1 MSGWTV
7 RTLLPRLLPSRARG
21 AAPGNLAAVLVVALA
36 GAGLVHLLAYHV
48 PSGVPLGPQWV
59 ATVLSLLAHCPLVG
73 PLGVILSVA
82 SALTLL
88 GLRELRRLE
97 RLNGSLAQVL
107 PARPAHR
114 SFAPLPFPPDT
125 ETLPRS
131 PWRLVLFVVVLLG
144 VQVGAL
150 GIFDALWPM
159 HMTVTIPM
167 VMDSKLITMAMPAAP
182 LLPLGVLHAAVALL
196 LGVLLWRME
205 RRLTRLRALVAG
217 HLWLLRL
224 RYRRVVPPLPLLTDA
239 QLLRD
244 HHGPA
249 LFARPP
255 PSSVAA

>member
-1 MSGWTV
+1 MSGWTA
-7 RTLLPRLLPSRARG
+7 RALLPRLLPSRVRG

-59 ATVLSLLAHCPLVG
+59 ATALSLLAHCPLVG
-73 PLGVILSVA
+73 PLGLALSVA
-82 SALTLL
+82 LALALL
-88 GLRELRRLE
+88 GLRELRHLE

-107 PARPAHR
+107 PARPVRR
-114 SFAPLPFPPDT
+114 SRAPLPFPPDP
-125 ETLPRS
+125 EELPRS

-159 HMTVTIPM
+159 HMTMTIPM

-205 RRLTRLRALVAG
+205 RGLTRLRALVAG
-217 HLWLLRL
+217 HLRLLEQTRL
-224 RYRRVVPPLPLLTDA
+224 APALPLIRSVGAD
-239 QLLRD
+239 LLRD
-244 HHGPA
+244 RHGPT

-255 PSSVAA
+255 PSSMAA